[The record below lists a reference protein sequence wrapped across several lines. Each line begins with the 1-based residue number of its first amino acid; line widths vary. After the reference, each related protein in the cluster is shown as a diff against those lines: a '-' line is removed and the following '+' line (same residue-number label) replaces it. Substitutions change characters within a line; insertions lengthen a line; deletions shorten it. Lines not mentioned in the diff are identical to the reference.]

1 MKNWKKCTLSEI
13 WEKCTLFRYFFFIVY
28 CTFGVTS
35 AYDFWWH
42 EHLWL
47 VASRSIHR
55 VITQQALVSD
65 IRLSYARCPPSLAH
79 TNLWSIGL
87 IRSGDLEMIGWLSE
101 TTGQKLSGSWQR
113 GRGTK
118 QHFFFFFSSIC
129 LNRSSVSGSTLSSTW
144 IWSAVS
150 SSMMRTS
157 SSDSCSL
164 LETNEAS
171 VSLLKSE

>member
-1 MKNWKKCTLSEI
+1 MHNEKWMKAKSKNARYSNEKLEKMHVI
-13 WEKCTLFRYFFFIVY
+13 WNLGKMHVIQIFFFFIVY

-101 TTGQKLSGSWQR
+101 TTGQKLSGSWQW

-118 QHFFFFFSSIC
+118 QITGGIKIFFFSFSFLSILGVFNITC
-129 LNRSSVSGSTLSSTW
+129 YSHH
-144 IWSAVS
+144 A
-150 SSMMRTS
+150 
-157 SSDSCSL
+157 
-164 LETNEAS
+164 
-171 VSLLKSE
+171 

>member
-1 MKNWKKCTLSEI
+1 MQFKRKKICITKNEWKQNQKMHGIQMKNWKKCTLSEI

-118 QHFFFFFSSIC
+118 QHIFFFFSDLPKQILSVGFYLEFDLDLVCGLI
-129 LNRSSVSGSTLSSTW
+129 LN
-144 IWSAVS
+144 
-150 SSMMRTS
+150 
-157 SSDSCSL
+157 D
-164 LETNEAS
+164 
-171 VSLLKSE
+171 